1 MKLGRMVTVIL
12 AAACVVSMAGCGQK
26 QAPAGTAEAPKTTEA
41 AKEAAAEPAAAENK
55 ETGEKIKI
63 GISMQGNQSGF
74 VQYFTSAMYEYQAT
88 KAQDIDMEVVFADD
102 DPAKQFSQV
111 ETFVY

>member
-55 ETGEKIKI
+55 DRHFHAGKSERVCSVFYI
-63 GISMQGNQSGF
+63 GH
-74 VQYFTSAMYEYQAT
+74 V
-88 KAQDIDMEVVFADD
+88 
-102 DPAKQFSQV
+102 
-111 ETFVY
+111 

>member
-41 AKEAAAEPAAAENK
+41 ATAEYRHLRGRRQMGRRPNRPLRR
-55 ETGEKIKI
+55 IKR
-63 GISMQGNQSGF
+63 Q
-74 VQYFTSAMYEYQAT
+74 ERR
-88 KAQDIDMEVVFADD
+88 
-102 DPAKQFSQV
+102 
-111 ETFVY
+111 